1 MKAFLQN
8 LQEYWMVEETAKVGK
23 LFAHRIEI
31 DDLFDESE
39 VDFLSSYTAEETFV
53 PSSAMRSFV
62 VRL

>member
-1 MKAFLQN
+1 
-8 LQEYWMVEETAKVGK
+8 MVEETAKVGK